1 MDIKQFSPG
10 RAVYRIATSSFLS
23 AVIFEVVMIAGLHL
37 FENMTVG
44 FIKVSGFMVVIL
56 LVVDP
61 ILAVFAFT
69 RKSMTLASIT
79 GCSFGLLLVL
89 IRFKLS

>member
-1 MDIKQFSPG
+1 MALKQFSTG
-10 RAVYRIATSSFLS
+10 RAVYRIAASSFLA
-23 AVIFEVVMIAGLHL
+23 AVIFEIVMIAGLHL
-37 FENMTVG
+37 LENMTVG
-44 FIKVSGFMVVIL
+44 LIKASGFLIVIL

-61 ILAVFAFT
+61 VLAVFAFT

-79 GCSFGLLLVL
+79 GCGFGLLLVL